1 MAGLGCEGKQV
12 PYGLVMTSQTQTMR
26 AAVLG
31 SYGEPLEVIAVPRPV
46 AGPGQILVRLQAC
59 GVCHT
64 DVHIWRGESV
74 PPHAPSPFVMGH
86 EGIGS
91 VEAIGEGVSGW
102 AAGDRA
108 GVPWIHDT
116 CRRCDEC
123 LDGYESFCQHHRA
136 HGLNVPGAF
145 AEYVVCDAAFAVALP
160 ETIDPVATAPVMCA
174 GITAYGAV
182 KRAGLKAGESA
193 IVFGC
198 GGLGL
203 YAVQVAARLGV
214 RVLAVDRDPAKLDI
228 ARRYGAAEIEIA
240 DAGLPSRLAA
250 RSEKYH
256 ACINFAPTTATWDA
270 MVAGIRPR
278 GRIIAAAMVF
288 QPVPLI
294 QEWLTAT
301 GVVITG
307 TSVGTRQ
314 EMRELVAMHAEQPLE
329 TMVEVIGLDDVSAAL
344 ASLERGQSK
353 GRYVISFAR

>member
-1 MAGLGCEGKQV
+1 
-12 PYGLVMTSQTQTMR
+12 MTSHQQTMR

-31 SYGEPLEVIAVPRPV
+31 RYGEPLDVTSVPRPV

-74 PPHAPSPFVMGH
+74 PPQAPSPFVMGH
-86 EGIGS
+86 EGIGR
-91 VEAIGEGVSGW
+91 VEAIGDGVSGW
-102 AAGDRA
+102 ALGDRA

-116 CRRCDEC
+116 CCRCDEC
-123 LDGYESFCQHHRA
+123 LDGYETFCQHHRA

-145 AEYVVCDAAFAVALP
+145 AEYVVCDARFAVALP
-160 ETIDPVATAPVMCA
+160 ETIDPVTTAPVMCA

-182 KRAGLKAGESA
+182 KRAGLGAGETAA
-193 IVFGC
+193 IFGC

-203 YAVQVAARLGV
+203 YAVQIASRLGV
-214 RVLAVDRDPAKLDI
+214 RVLAVDRDPAKLEI
-228 ARRYGAAEIEIA
+228 ARRHGAAETEIA
-240 DAGLPSRLAA
+240 DSGLSSRLAA
-250 RSEKYH
+250 KAEKYH

-270 MVAGIRPR
+270 MLAGIRPR
-278 GRIIAAAMVF
+278 GRVIAAAMVF

-329 TMVEVIGLDDVSAAL
+329 TLVETIRLDEVSDAL
-344 ASLERGQSK
+344 AALERGQSK
-353 GRYVISFAR
+353 GRFVISFTD

>member
-1 MAGLGCEGKQV
+1 
-12 PYGLVMTSQTQTMR
+12 MTSHTRTMR
-26 AAVLG
+26 AAVLAG
-31 SYGEPLEVIAVPRPV
+31 YGEPLAITGIPRPI

-86 EGIGS
+86 EGVGR
-91 VEAIGEGVSGW
+91 VEALGEGVSGW
-102 AAGDRA
+102 AVGDGV

-116 CRRCDEC
+116 CCHCDEC

-145 AEYVVCDAAFAVALP
+145 AEYVVCDARFAVALP
-160 ETIDPVATAPVMCA
+160 ETIDPVTTAPLMCA

-203 YAVQVAARLGV
+203 YAVQIAGRLGV
-214 RVLAVDRDPAKLDI
+214 RVLAVDRDPAKLEI
-228 ARRYGAAEIEIA
+228 ARRYGATETEIA
-240 DAGLPSRLAA
+240 DDGLPSRLAA
-250 RSEKYH
+250 RDRKYH
-256 ACINFAPTTATWDA
+256 ACINFAPTAATWEA

-278 GRIIAAAMVF
+278 GRIVAAAMVF

-314 EMRELVAMHAEQPLE
+314 EMRELVDMHARQPLE
-329 TMVEVIGLDDVSAAL
+329 TTVETIKLEEVSNAL
-344 ASLERGQSK
+344 AVLEKGQSK
-353 GRYVISFAR
+353 GRFVIRFAG

>member
-1 MAGLGCEGKQV
+1 
-12 PYGLVMTSQTQTMR
+12 MTSHTQTMR

-31 SYGEPLEVIAVPRPV
+31 SYGEPLDVANVPRPV

-86 EGIGS
+86 EGVGR
-91 VEAIGEGVSGW
+91 VEAIGEGVSNW
-102 AAGDRA
+102 SLGDRT

-116 CRRCDEC
+116 CCHCDEC

-145 AEYVVCDAAFAVALP
+145 AEYVVCDARFAVALP
-160 ETIDPVATAPVMCA
+160 ETIDPVTTASVMCA

-182 KRAGLKAGESA
+182 KRAGLKAGDSA

-203 YAVQVAARLGV
+203 YAVQIASRLGV
-214 RVLAVDRDPAKLDI
+214 KVLAVDRDPAKLDI
-228 ARRYGAAEIEIA
+228 ARRYGAAETEIA
-240 DAGLPSRLAA
+240 DTGLPSRLAA
-250 RSEKYH
+250 RDNKHH

-329 TMVEVIGLDDVSAAL
+329 TTVETIRLDDVSAAL
-344 ASLERGQSK
+344 ATLERGQSK
-353 GRYVISFAR
+353 GRFVISFTG

>member
-1 MAGLGCEGKQV
+1 
-12 PYGLVMTSQTQTMR
+12 MTLNTSTMR
-26 AAVLG
+26 AAVL
-31 SYGEPLEVIAVPRPV
+31 SKYGEPLDVTSVPRPI
-46 AGPGQILVRLQAC
+46 AGPGQILVRLQVC

-86 EGIGS
+86 EGIGR
-91 VEAIGEGVSGW
+91 VEALGAGVSGW
-102 AAGDRA
+102 TPGERV

-116 CRRCDEC
+116 CCHCDEC

-145 AEYVVCDAAFAVALP
+145 AEYVVCDARFAVALP
-160 ETIDPVATAPVMCA
+160 ETIDPVSTAPVMCA

-182 KRAGLKAGESA
+182 RRAALKAGESA

-203 YAVQVAARLGV
+203 YAVQIASRLGV
-214 RVLAVDRDPAKLDI
+214 NVLAVDRDPAKLEI
-228 ARRYGAAEIEIA
+228 ARRYGATETEIA
-240 DAGLPSRLAA
+240 DVSLPSRLAA
-250 RSEKYH
+250 KGTKYH

-288 QPVPLI
+288 EPVPLI

-301 GVVITG
+301 GVVVTG

-314 EMRELVAMHAEQPLE
+314 EMRELIAMHAERPLE
-329 TMVEVIGLDDVSAAL
+329 TMVETITLEEVTDAL
-344 ASLERGQSK
+344 IALEKGQSK
-353 GRYVISFAR
+353 GRFVIRF

>member
-1 MAGLGCEGKQV
+1 
-12 PYGLVMTSQTQTMR
+12 MR
-26 AAVLG
+26 AAVL
-31 SYGEPLEVIAVPRPV
+31 SKYSEPLDVTSVPRPV

-86 EGIGS
+86 EGIGC
-91 VEAIGEGVSGW
+91 VEALGEGVSGW
-102 AAGDRA
+102 TLGERV
-108 GVPWIHDT
+108 GVPWIYDT
-116 CRRCDEC
+116 CCHCDEC
-123 LDGYESFCQHHRA
+123 LDGHESFCQHHRA

-145 AEYVVCDAAFAVALP
+145 AEYVVCDARFAVTLP
-160 ETIDPVATAPVMCA
+160 ETIDPASTAPVMCA

-182 KRAGLKAGESA
+182 KRAGLKAGETA
-193 IVFGC
+193 IIFGC

-203 YAVQVAARLGV
+203 YAVQIASRLGV
-214 RVLAVDRDPAKLDI
+214 KVLAVDRDPAKLEI
-228 ARRYGAAEIEIA
+228 ARRYGAAETEIA
-240 DAGLPSRLAA
+240 DGDLPSRLAA
-250 RSEKYH
+250 KGSKYH
-256 ACINFAPTTATWDA
+256 ACINFAPTAATWDA
-270 MVAGIRPR
+270 MVSGIRPR

-329 TMVEVIGLDDVSAAL
+329 TAVEIIKLEEVSDAL
-344 ASLERGQSK
+344 IALEKGQSK
-353 GRYVISFAR
+353 GRFVIMF

>member
-1 MAGLGCEGKQV
+1 
-12 PYGLVMTSQTQTMR
+12 MTSHTQTMR

-31 SYGEPLEVIAVPRPV
+31 GYGEPLEVTSVPRPV

-64 DVHIWRGESV
+64 DVHIWRGDSV

-86 EGIGS
+86 EGIGR

-102 AAGDRA
+102 ALGDRA

-116 CRRCDEC
+116 CRHCDEC
-123 LDGYESFCQHHRA
+123 LDGHESFCQHHRA

-145 AEYVVCDAAFAVALP
+145 AEYVVCDASFAVALP
-160 ETIDPVATAPVMCA
+160 ETVDPMTTAPVMCA

-203 YAVQVAARLGV
+203 YAVQIASRLGV
-214 RVLAVDRDPAKLDI
+214 KVLAVHRDPAKLDI
-228 ARRYGAAEIEIA
+228 ARRYGAAEAEIA
-240 DAGLPSRLAA
+240 DSGLPSRLTA
-250 RSEKYH
+250 RNEKYH

-314 EMRELVAMHAEQPLE
+314 EMRELVAMHAKQPLE
-329 TMVEVIGLDDVSAAL
+329 TTVETISLDQVSDAL
-344 ASLERGQSK
+344 ATLESGQSK
-353 GRYVISFAR
+353 GRFVIDFTG

>member
-1 MAGLGCEGKQV
+1 
-12 PYGLVMTSQTQTMR
+12 MR

-31 SYGEPLEVIAVPRPV
+31 GYGEPLRVAIVPRPV
-46 AGPGQILVRLQAC
+46 PDTGQILVRVQAC

-86 EGIGS
+86 EGVGL
-91 VEAIGEGVSGW
+91 VEAVGEGVEGW
-102 AAGDRA
+102 AVGDRA

-116 CRRCDEC
+116 CCRCDEC
-123 LDGYESFCQHHRA
+123 VEGYESFCQHHRA

-145 AEYVVCDAAFAVALP
+145 AEYVVCDARFAVALP
-160 ETIDPVATAPVMCA
+160 GYVDPVTTAPVMCA

-203 YAVQVAARLGV
+203 YAVQIASRLGV
-214 RVLAVDRDPAKLDI
+214 KVLAVDRDPAKLEI
-228 ARRYGAAEIEIA
+228 ARRYGAVETEIA
-240 DAGLPSRLAA
+240 DAGLPSRLAGGGQ
-250 RSEKYH
+250 RYH

-301 GVVITG
+301 GVTITG
-307 TSVGTRQ
+307 TSVGTRD
-314 EMRELVAMHAEQPLE
+314 EMRELVAMHAARPLE
-329 TMVEVIGLDDVSAAL
+329 TKVETIELEEVSDALAAL
-344 ASLERGQSK
+344 EKGQSK
-353 GRYVISFAR
+353 GRFVIRFAG

>member
-1 MAGLGCEGKQV
+1 
-12 PYGLVMTSQTQTMR
+12 MTLNTSTMR
-26 AAVLG
+26 AAVL
-31 SYGEPLEVIAVPRPV
+31 SKYGEPLDVTSVPRPI
-46 AGPGQILVRLQAC
+46 AGPGQILVRLQVC

-86 EGIGS
+86 EGIGR
-91 VEAIGEGVSGW
+91 VEALGAGVSGW
-102 AAGDRA
+102 TPGERV

-116 CRRCDEC
+116 CCHCDEC

-145 AEYVVCDAAFAVALP
+145 AEYVVCDARFAVALP
-160 ETIDPVATAPVMCA
+160 ETIDPVSTAPVMCA

-182 KRAGLKAGESA
+182 KRAALKAGESA
-193 IVFGC
+193 IIFGC

-203 YAVQVAARLGV
+203 YAVQIASRLGV
-214 RVLAVDRDPAKLDI
+214 NVLAVDRDPAKLEI
-228 ARRYGAAEIEIA
+228 ARRYGATETEIA
-240 DAGLPSRLAA
+240 DVSLPSRLAA
-250 RSEKYH
+250 KGTKYH

-288 QPVPLI
+288 EPVPLI

-301 GVVITG
+301 GVVVTG
-307 TSVGTRQ
+307 TSVGTRE
-314 EMRELVAMHAEQPLE
+314 EMRELIAMHAQRPLE
-329 TMVEVIGLDDVSAAL
+329 TMVETITLEEVTDAL
-344 ASLERGQSK
+344 IALEKGQSK
-353 GRYVISFAR
+353 GRFVIRF

>member
-1 MAGLGCEGKQV
+1 
-12 PYGLVMTSQTQTMR
+12 MTLNTSTMR
-26 AAVLG
+26 AAVL
-31 SYGEPLEVIAVPRPV
+31 SKYGEPLDVTSVPRPI
-46 AGPGQILVRLQAC
+46 AGPGQILVRLQVC

-86 EGIGS
+86 EGIGR
-91 VEAIGEGVSGW
+91 VEALGEGVSGW
-102 AAGDRA
+102 TPGERV

-116 CRRCDEC
+116 CCHCDEC

-145 AEYVVCDAAFAVALP
+145 AEYVVCDARFAVALP
-160 ETIDPVATAPVMCA
+160 ETIDPVSTAPVMCA

-182 KRAGLKAGESA
+182 RRAALKAGESA

-203 YAVQVAARLGV
+203 YAVQIASRLGV
-214 RVLAVDRDPAKLDI
+214 NVLAVDRDPAKLEI
-228 ARRYGAAEIEIA
+228 ARRYGATETEIA
-240 DAGLPSRLAA
+240 DVSLPSRLAA
-250 RSEKYH
+250 KGTKYH

-288 QPVPLI
+288 EPVPLI

-301 GVVITG
+301 GVVVTG

-314 EMRELVAMHAEQPLE
+314 EMRELIAMHAERPLE
-329 TMVEVIGLDDVSAAL
+329 TMVETITLEEVTDAL
-344 ASLERGQSK
+344 IALEKGQSK
-353 GRYVISFAR
+353 GRFVIRF

>member
-1 MAGLGCEGKQV
+1 
-12 PYGLVMTSQTQTMR
+12 MTSHTQTMR

-31 SYGEPLEVIAVPRPV
+31 RYGEPLDVTSVPRPV
-46 AGPGQILVRLQAC
+46 AGPGQVLVRLQAC

-86 EGIGS
+86 EGVGRI
-91 VEAIGEGVSGW
+91 EAIGEGVSNW
-102 AAGDRA
+102 AIGDRA

-116 CRRCDEC
+116 CCRCDEC
-123 LDGYESFCQHHRA
+123 LDGHESFCQHHRA

-145 AEYVVCDAAFAVALP
+145 AEYVVCDARFAVALP
-160 ETIDPVATAPVMCA
+160 EAIDPAATAPLMCA

-182 KRAGLKAGESA
+182 KRAGLKAGENA

-203 YAVQVAARLGV
+203 YAVQIASRRGV
-214 RVLAVDRDPAKLDI
+214 KVLAVDRDPAKLEI
-228 ARRYGAAEIEIA
+228 ARRYGAAETGIA
-240 DAGLPSRLAA
+240 DGDLPSRLAA
-250 RSEKYH
+250 KGEKYH

-270 MVAGIRPR
+270 MVAGVRPR

-314 EMRELVAMHAEQPLE
+314 EMRELVAMHAKQPLE
-329 TMVEVIGLDDVSAAL
+329 TAVETIRLDEVSDAL
-344 ASLERGQSK
+344 VTLEKGQSK
-353 GRYVISFAR
+353 GRFVISFTQ

>member
-1 MAGLGCEGKQV
+1 
-12 PYGLVMTSQTQTMR
+12 MTSHTQTMR

-31 SYGEPLEVIAVPRPV
+31 RYGEPLDIANVPRPV

-74 PPHAPSPFVMGH
+74 PPRAPSPFVMGH
-86 EGIGS
+86 EGIGR
-91 VEAIGEGVSGW
+91 VEAIGEGVKGW
-102 AAGDRA
+102 APGDSA

-116 CRRCDEC
+116 CCHCDEC
-123 LDGYESFCQHHRA
+123 LDGCESFCQHHRA

-145 AEYVVCDAAFAVALP
+145 AEYVVCDARFAVALP
-160 ETIDPVATAPVMCA
+160 EAIDPVTTAPVMCA

-182 KRAGLKAGESA
+182 MRAALKAGERA
-193 IVFGC
+193 IIFGC

-203 YAVQVAARLGV
+203 YAVQIAGRLGV
-214 RVLAVDRDPAKLDI
+214 KVLAVDRDPAKLGI
-228 ARRYGAAEIEIA
+228 ARSYGAAETEIA
-240 DAGLPSRLAA
+240 DPGLPSRLAKGE
-250 RSEKYH
+250 RYH

-270 MVAGIRPR
+270 IVAGIRPR

-314 EMRELVAMHAEQPLE
+314 EMRDLIAMHAKQPLE
-329 TMVEVIGLDDVSAAL
+329 TMVEVIGLEDVSDAL
-344 ASLERGQSK
+344 VSLERGRSK
-353 GRYVISFAR
+353 GRYVISFAK

>member
-1 MAGLGCEGKQV
+1 
-12 PYGLVMTSQTQTMR
+12 MR

-31 SYGEPLEVIAVPRPV
+31 RYGEPLEVTSLPRPA
-46 AGPGQILVRLQAC
+46 AGPGRILVRLQAC

-74 PPHAPSPFVMGH
+74 PAHAPSPFVMGH
-86 EGIGS
+86 EGVGR

-102 AAGDRA
+102 TLGARV

-116 CRRCDEC
+116 CCHCDEC

-145 AEYVVCDAAFAVALP
+145 AENVVCDARFAVVLP

-182 KRAGLKAGESA
+182 KRAGLKAAESA
-193 IVFGC
+193 IVFAC
-198 GGLGL
+198 GGLCL
-203 YAVQVAARLGV
+203 YAVQIASRLGV
-214 RVLAVDRDPAKLDI
+214 KVLAVDRDPAKLEI
-228 ARRYGAAEIEIA
+228 ARRYGAAETEIA
-240 DAGLPSRLAA
+240 DSGLRSRLAA
-250 RSEKYH
+250 RGEKYH

-278 GRIIAAAMVF
+278 GSIIAAAMVF
-288 QPVPLI
+288 QPVPLV

-307 TSVGTRQ
+307 TSVGTRR

-329 TMVEVIGLDDVSAAL
+329 TTVETIRLDQVSGAL
-344 ASLERGQSK
+344 ATLERGQSK
-353 GRYVISFAR
+353 GRYVISFTG